1 LDTERQA
8 RSLPEVRAVYEAARA
23 SSRRGV
29 LAEGNHR
36 LLCEALS
43 AAGVELGQFDHA
55 IALWLANYEP
65 ATVAVIAGWVSRA
78 GAR

>member
-1 LDTERQA
+1 
-8 RSLPEVRAVYEAARA
+8 VYEAARA

-29 LAEGNHR
+29 LAEGNHE
-36 LLCEALS
+36 LLCGALS

-55 IALWLANYEP
+55 IALWLSNYEP

-78 GAR
+78 GAGP